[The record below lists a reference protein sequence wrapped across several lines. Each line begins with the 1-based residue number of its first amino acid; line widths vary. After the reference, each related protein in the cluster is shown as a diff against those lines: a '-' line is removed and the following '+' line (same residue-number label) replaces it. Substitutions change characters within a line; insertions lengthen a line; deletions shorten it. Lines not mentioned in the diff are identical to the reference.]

1 MPFYQNQRKN
11 VFKKVPNLT
20 LGKAIDI
27 ATTDEM
33 SKAQLETM
41 GNEDASINCVNQRKQ
56 NEDALKGKK
65 INTLK
70 RKNWEG
76 GGGGGTE

>member
-56 NEDALKGKK
+56 NERLVVVHLRSGCHEFPFGYV
-65 INTLK
+65 NPT
-70 RKNWEG
+70 
-76 GGGGGTE
+76 